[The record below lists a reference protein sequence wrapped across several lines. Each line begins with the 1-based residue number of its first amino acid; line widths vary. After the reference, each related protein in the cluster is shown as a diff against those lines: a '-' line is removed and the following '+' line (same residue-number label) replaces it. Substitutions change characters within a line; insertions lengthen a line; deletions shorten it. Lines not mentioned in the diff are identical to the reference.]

1 MAPEIKAMTQD
12 QIDAFLKSQRV
23 GLLSLSDTK
32 SAYAIPLGYSYNGK
46 DIYLTIRN
54 QGRKMDYINSC
65 RNVCFS
71 VYWLSENFGIHS
83 GMSYKSVICDG
94 VLEQITDPEGITKA
108 VRQAEKH
115 LGLPEGTW
123 DNLLKMTL
131 QDTANSGFWKISVSR
146 FGSQI
151 VDDFKE
157 AV

>member
-1 MAPEIKAMTQD
+1 MAPEIKAMTPD

-71 VYWLSENFGIHS
+71 VYWLSENFGIQA

-108 VRQAEKH
+108 VRDAEKH

-123 DNLLKMTL
+123 DKLLQMTL
-131 QDTANSGFWKISVSR
+131 QDTANSGFWKINVSR
-146 FGSQI
+146 IGSQI
-151 VDDFKE
+151 VEDFRE
-157 AV
+157 GV